1 MENIIVI
8 YNVRNNSVKEKSDG
22 NTLTIPSELAWAIYI
37 YESLQEFTKILKWY
51 NLKPNEI
58 MSIYIDGQK
67 PRWCKK
73 PKMHKI
79 SNKI

>member
-1 MENIIVI
+1 MWETILC
-8 YNVRNNSVKEKSDG
+8 SVKEKTDD
-22 NTLTIPSELAWAIYI
+22 NTLAISSELAWAIYI

-58 MSIYIDGQK
+58 MSIYIDVQK
-67 PRWCKK
+67 PRWCKN
-73 PKMHKI
+73 PKMHKL

>member
-1 MENIIVI
+1 MWETILC
-8 YNVRNNSVKEKSDG
+8 SVKEKIDD
-22 NTLTIPSELAWAIYI
+22 NTLTDNSLTSELAWAIYI

-58 MSIYIDGQK
+58 MSIYIDVQK
-67 PRWCKK
+67 PRWCKN
-73 PKMHKI
+73 PKMHKL

>member
-1 MENIIVI
+1 MWETILC
-8 YNVRNNSVKEKSDG
+8 SVKEKTDD
-22 NTLTIPSELAWAIYI
+22 NTLTDNSLTSELAWAIYI

-58 MSIYIDGQK
+58 MSIYIDVQK

-73 PKMHKI
+73 PKMHKL

>member
-1 MENIIVI
+1 MWETILC
-8 YNVRNNSVKEKSDG
+8 SVKEKIDD
-22 NTLTIPSELAWAIYI
+22 NTLTDNSLTSELAWAIYI

-58 MSIYIDGQK
+58 MSIYIDVQK

-73 PKMHKI
+73 PKMHKL